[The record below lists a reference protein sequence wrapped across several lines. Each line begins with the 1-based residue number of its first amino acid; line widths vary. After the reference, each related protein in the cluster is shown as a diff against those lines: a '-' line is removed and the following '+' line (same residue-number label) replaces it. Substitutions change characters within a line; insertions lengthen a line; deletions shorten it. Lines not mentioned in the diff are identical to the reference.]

1 MGTSEGRALKLSKRA
16 LRVTVSA
23 LPSAGPSR
31 PQEQPSKV
39 GQMCEDGRQRASP
52 VGSTPASYPAVNSAS
67 LRGGEGYG
75 PARPAPPRPSPRL
88 ASPPPLLRPP
98 AAMGVF
104 SFRAP
109 SKPPLLLKYEA
120 ASSPAEAAGRRRE
133 VAGRCGAAVHLREET
148 SLCSGGAVR
157 VRLRAGV
164 WETPLLCFPRPERG
178 PAWLRQGLLPGTR
191 QRAPGQPFHDSSW
204 PHLGQ
209 RTVNVYFYYHGISE
223 WLGLEGT
230 LKRTSCNPLPRAGCT
245 PR

>member
-1 MGTSEGRALKLSKRA
+1 MLQLASPFYISLCLFVCLFINTRKKKWRGRGGEKKKAFHVVVQCRREKQQTTKREGLGMGTSEGRALKLSKRV

-31 PQEQPSKV
+31 PQEQPSKA

-52 VGSTPASYPAVNSAS
+52 GGSTPASYPAVNSAS

-75 PARPAPPRPSPRL
+75 PARPGPPRPSPRL

-164 WETPLLCFPRPERG
+164 
-178 PAWLRQGLLPGTR
+178 
-191 QRAPGQPFHDSSW
+191 
-204 PHLGQ
+204 
-209 RTVNVYFYYHGISE
+209 
-223 WLGLEGT
+223 
-230 LKRTSCNPLPRAGCT
+230 
-245 PR
+245 